1 LSYDRPDAALAI
13 VDAVQVAHVGMRVY
27 IERRPKRRMKRSGR
41 DNNAL
46 RTQPDLLI
54 KVMR

>member
-54 KVMR
+54 KVVR